1 VTTTPSISSFKLI
14 GKVGCIYNSVRQL
27 AERWTHFAR
36 HSVCNGQKK
45 RHWGKIFKSKI
56 LFKSR

>member
-36 HSVCNGQKK
+36 QSVCNCQK
-45 RHWGKIFKSKI
+45 
-56 LFKSR
+56 